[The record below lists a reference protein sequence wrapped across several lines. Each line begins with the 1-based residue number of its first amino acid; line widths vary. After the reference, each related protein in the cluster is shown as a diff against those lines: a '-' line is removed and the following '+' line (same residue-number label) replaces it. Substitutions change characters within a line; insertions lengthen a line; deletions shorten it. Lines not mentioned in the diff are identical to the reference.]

1 MTISATHQIH
11 RPDGRRVAVHDLT
24 PDAPAGAP
32 VVLLCHAA
40 PGSGVFDPDPEA
52 TAARGIRL
60 VSLDRP
66 GYGGSDPVRDG
77 AFATVDGAAED
88 AAALLETVLEP
99 GAAAAVAGWSAGG
112 RVALALAARR
122 PDLVSR
128 VAVIGTP
135 APDEE
140 VPWIPEENRAGVQA
154 LRGVPATVAHE
165 ALTAAFDPML
175 AALSGDA
182 RFGLVGID
190 EADGPVLAEPG
201 VADRVRAMLDEA
213 LAQGGAGMVADIAGY
228 TLRPWGFDPVDVKA
242 SVLLGYGSADHIG
255 RAHGL
260 WWQRA
265 LPDARLDMVAGAGH
279 LVVVPLWES
288 LLAFLCQGAV

>member
-1 MTISATHQIH
+1 MTTSATHQIH

-40 PGSGVFDPDPEA
+40 PGSGVFDPDPEV

-66 GYGGSDPVRDG
+66 GYGGSDPVGDG
-77 AFATVDGAAED
+77 AFATVDAAAED
-88 AAALLETVLEP
+88 AAAMLETVLEP
-99 GAAAAVAGWSAGG
+99 GATAAVAGWSAGG

-122 PDLVSR
+122 TDLVSR

-135 APDEE
+135 APDED
-140 VPWIPEENRAGVQA
+140 VSWIPEEKRVGVEA
-154 LRGVPATVAHE
+154 LRGAPAAVAHE
-165 ALTAAFDPML
+165 ALAGAFGPVL
-175 AALSGDA
+175 AVIGGDA

-190 EADGPVLAEPG
+190 EVDGPVLTEPG
-201 VADRVRAMLDEA
+201 VADRLRAMLDEA

-228 TLRPWGFDPVDVKA
+228 TLRPWGFDPADVKV
-242 SVLLGYGSADHIG
+242 SVLLGYGSADAIG
-255 RAHGL
+255 HAHGV

-265 LPDARLDMVAGAGH
+265 LPDARLEMVPGAGH
-279 LVVVPLWES
+279 LVVVPFWKRV
-288 LLAFLCQGAV
+288 LAHLVPRG

>member
-52 TAARGIRL
+52 TAASGIRL

-66 GYGGSDPVRDG
+66 GYGGSDPVGDG

-88 AAALLETVLEP
+88 AAALLESALEP
-99 GAAAAVAGWSAGG
+99 GAKAAVAGWSAGG

-135 APDEE
+135 APDED
-140 VPWIPEENRAGVQA
+140 VSWIPEENRAGIEA
-154 LRGVPATVAHE
+154 LRGAPAAVVHE
-165 ALTAAFDPML
+165 ALGAAFGPVL
-175 AALSGDA
+175 AALNGDA

-190 EADGPVLAEPG
+190 DVDGPVLAKPG
-201 VADRVRAMLDEA
+201 VADRLRAMLDEA
-213 LAQGGAGMVADIAGY
+213 LAQDGAGIVADIAGY
-228 TLRPWGFDPVDVKA
+228 TLQPWGFDPADVKA
-242 SVLLGYGSADHIG
+242 SVLLGYGSADTIG

-265 LPDARLDMVAGAGH
+265 LPDARLDVVTGAGH

-288 LLAFLCQGAV
+288 LLAFLCRDDV

>member
-1 MTISATHQIH
+1 MTISATHRIH
-11 RPDGRRVAVHDLT
+11 RLDGRRVAVHDLT

-40 PGSGVFDPDPEA
+40 PGSGAFDPDPEA

-60 VSLDRP
+60 ISFDRP
-66 GYGGSDPVRDG
+66 GYGGSDPVGDG
-77 AFATVDGAAED
+77 AFATVDGAADD
-88 AAALLETVLEP
+88 AAALLETILEP
-99 GAAAAVAGWSAGG
+99 GATAAVAGWSAGG

-135 APDEE
+135 APDED
-140 VPWIPEENRAGVQA
+140 VHWIPEEHRAGIEA
-154 LRGVPATVAHE
+154 LRDAPAAVAHE
-165 ALTAAFDPML
+165 ALGAAFAPVL

-201 VADRVRAMLDEA
+201 VADRLRAMLDEA
-213 LAQGGAGMVADIAGY
+213 LAQGGAGLVADIAGY
-228 TLRPWGFDPVDVKA
+228 TLRPWGFDPADVKA
-242 SVLLGYGSADHIG
+242 SVLLSYGSADHIG
-255 RAHGL
+255 QAHGL
-260 WWQRA
+260 WWHRA
-265 LPDARLDMVAGAGH
+265 LPDARLDVVDGAGH
-279 LVVVPLWES
+279 LVVVPRWKA
-288 LLAFLCQGAV
+288 LLAFLCREAV